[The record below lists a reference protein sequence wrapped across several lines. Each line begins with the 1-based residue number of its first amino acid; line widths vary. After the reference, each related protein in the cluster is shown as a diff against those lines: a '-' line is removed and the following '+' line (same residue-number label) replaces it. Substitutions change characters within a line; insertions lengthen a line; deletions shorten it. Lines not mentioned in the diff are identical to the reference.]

1 MTNPPIR
8 RALGLAVGLAV
19 LGLPVPH
26 VVQAQSAADQTPA
39 LDEVIVTARKR
50 SENIQ
55 NVPLAIAVFDDAA
68 IRDKGITRVEDLAA
82 LSPGL
87 TFDNGLSRADTR
99 PAIRGL
105 QAERGRPSVAILLDG
120 QDVSGQG
127 FVVGATS
134 SVNVSLVDL
143 ERIEVVR
150 GPQSVLYGRSAFGGA
165 INYVSKRPSFDW
177 ESHLAADLAQ
187 GGLRDLRLALSGPV
201 VSERLAFRA
210 NIVAREFDGFFTN
223 PVTGEDL
230 GNEDSLGGAL
240 AFLFTPS
247 DSVSV
252 FARYQYS
259 DDEFGQSAA
268 VNVPTNARLPVAGG
282 TFSAF
287 PGAPASPCPTNLVGA
302 SAAVLNACTRGV
314 YVGELD
320 AKPGQ
325 LQFSL
330 DPFTGQAFQG
340 LDIVQQLASVEAVW
354 ESPVGAFTY
363 QFGWL
368 SNDSHNIYDNDFS
381 NAAQPSVTAL
391 SLNSAANGYST
402 DQHRN
407 HELRW
412 SRDTDRVALLFGVQR
427 FHEDSASLDQGQIW
441 LRNPSSIFGAPI
453 PGFAPIGIRRTPSP
467 NLFPSRVTRASD
479 YTGYFGSV
487 GWQATD
493 ALRLTF
499 EGRYNE
505 DQIELVAPGYTSDQ
519 VTYLQLIPMC
529 PPGAP
534 GFASSCGL
542 RGTVDESKFTPR
554 VSADYAFTQD
564 IHAYVNFAR
573 GFKPGGINAAGATS
587 FDGAAYSQELVDS
600 YEIGYKSRLADGRIQ
615 LNAALFF
622 NDYTDQQVGIQR
634 LNPVTNLV
642 GPFTVNAG
650 QVETKGLELDARI
663 RLGTSWTLSA
673 AYALTDAGFKEFV
686 IGSLA
691 SPQQRAESG
700 NLTADFSG
708 KDVPRNSRHS
718 LNAALQFTT
727 ALPVI
732 EGGRFVGEL
741 SAGYRSRRFTDETN
755 LAVLPA
761 YSTADLRLG
770 VEASQWGASLYV
782 KNLLNDDTI
791 RNAQRFVDIGAVD
804 ASFVPVRA
812 YLAYLPSER
821 QVGLRLDYRFG
832 GALR

>member
-1 MTNPPIR
+1 MTRHSNGPTR
-8 RALGLAVGLAV
+8 MLWLGFALMALR
-19 LGLPVPH
+19 VPDAAH
-26 VVQAQSAADQTPA
+26 AQTVADAAG

-55 NVPLAIAVFDDAA
+55 NVPLAISVFDDAV
-68 IRDKGITRVEDLAA
+68 IQDRGITRVEDLAA

-87 TFDNGLSRADTR
+87 TFDTGLSRADTR

-177 ESHLAADLAQ
+177 ESQLTADLAQ
-187 GGLRDLRLALSGPV
+187 GGLRDLRVALSGPLV
-201 VSERLAFRA
+201 ADRLAFRA
-210 NIVAREFDGFFTN
+210 NVVSRDFDGFYSN

-230 GNEDSLGGAL
+230 GSEDSLGGAV
-240 AFLFTPS
+240 AFLFKPT
-247 DSVSV
+247 DSLSI

-259 DDEFGQSAA
+259 DDQFGQSAA
-268 VNVPTNARLPVAGG
+268 VNVPTNARLPVIGG

-287 PGAPASPCPTNLVGA
+287 PGAPVSACPANLTGL
-302 SAAVLNACTRGV
+302 SAAALNACTRGV

-320 AKPGQ
+320 ANASQ

-330 DPFTGQAFQG
+330 DPFTGRPFSG
-340 LDIVQQLASVEAVW
+340 LDIQQQLASVEAVW

-368 SNDSHNIYDNDFS
+368 SNDSHNLYDNDFS

-412 SRDTDRVALLFGVQR
+412 TRDTDRFALLFGVQR

-441 LRNPSSIFGAPI
+441 LRNPNSIFAAPF
-453 PGFAPIGIRRTPSP
+453 PGFAPVGIRRTPTP
-467 NLFPSRVTRASD
+467 NLFPVRVTRASD

-487 GWQATD
+487 GWQAND
-493 ALRLTF
+493 ALRLTL

-505 DQIELVAPGYTSDQ
+505 DEIELTAPGYTSDQ
-519 VTYLQLIPMC
+519 VSYLQLTPMC
-529 PPGAP
+529 PPAAP

-542 RGTVDESKFTPR
+542 RGKVDESKFTPR
-554 VSADYAFTQD
+554 VSADYAITPD
-564 IHAYVNFAR
+564 IHAYANFAR
-573 GFKPGGINAAGATS
+573 GFKPGGINAASATT
-587 FDGAAYSQELVDS
+587 FDGAGYSQELVDA
-600 YEIGYKSRLADGRIQ
+600 YELGFKSRFADGRVQ

-650 QVETKGLELDARI
+650 QVETRGIELDARF
-663 RLGTSWTLSA
+663 RLGAAWTLSA
-673 AYALTDAGFKEFV
+673 AYALTDAEYKEFV

-691 SPQQRAESG
+691 SAQQRAESG
-700 NLTADFSG
+700 NLTGDFSG
-708 KDVPRNSRHS
+708 QDVPRNSRHS
-718 LNAALQFTT
+718 LNATLQFAT
-727 ALPVI
+727 ALPVL
-732 EGGRFVGEL
+732 EGVRFVGEL
-741 SAGYRSRRFTDETN
+741 SAAYRSRRFTDETN
-755 LAVLPA
+755 LAILPA
-761 YSTADLRLG
+761 HTTADLRLG
-770 VEASQWGASLYV
+770 VEGGQWGASLYV
-782 KNLLNDDTI
+782 RNLLDDDTI

-812 YLAYLPSER
+812 YLAYLPPER
-821 QVGLRLDYRFG
+821 QLGLRLDYRFG
-832 GALR
+832 GAIR